1 VAVGAAAR
9 RLHAGMAGE
18 PATLDELVGRC
29 GLPVGEAA
37 GLIRE
42 LERAGRMERARGL
55 LWPC

>member
-1 VAVGAAAR
+1 
-9 RLHAGMAGE
+9 MAGE
-18 PATLDELVGRC
+18 PATLDQLVGRT
-29 GLPVGEAA
+29 GLAVGEVA